1 MSDSSASSH
10 AADSSAAAVI
20 NPISAASPA
29 PAGISSSNPLSSAL
43 PSNPKMER
51 FRRER
56 DALLAS
62 SSYYELL
69 QQYKAN
75 VHRASSKKDFA
86 TASLLAL
93 DGATTLLRHGQGNAG
108 GELAVALVNTYS
120 AQALPPSPPIV
131 SSLLS
136 LFWAFPPSAST
147 ARVSFMKA
155 AIKWSV
161 GERVRKRGHADL
173 HLSFARWFAAG
184 EEDRGGEERDW
195 ASSHRHYLLAAGA
208 SAINAR
214 LYGAHVPASY
224 SPPPPPPAAS
234 SSSAAEFDSYSEHA
248 SLLLSWLSHAPPS
261 EAPLFL
267 TRAVIQYL
275 ALADLRGAHAIL
287 DHSMT
292 RLPAPLSSALPSHPL
307 LHFLQFLLRLCER
320 GGEAGELYDVLRGKY
335 RPVLGGQEEG
345 LEPYLERIGEVFFGR
360 EAKKSLLDSL
370 LT

>member
-1 MSDSSASSH
+1 MSTVSSST
-10 AADSSAAAVI
+10 
-20 NPISAASPA
+20 PA
-29 PAGISSSNPLSSAL
+29 PAPVASSSPLDSAL
-43 PSNPKMER
+43 PSNAKMER

-62 SSYYELL
+62 SSFYELL

-75 VHRASSKKDFA
+75 IHRANSKKDFV

-108 GELAVALVNTYS
+108 GELAIALVGTYS
-120 AQALPPSPPIV
+120 QQSLPPSPPII

-136 LFWAFPPSAST
+136 LFWAFPASSST
-147 ARVSFMKA
+147 SRVSFIKA

-173 HLSFARWFAAG
+173 HLSFARWYAAG
-184 EEDRGGEERDW
+184 EEDRGMEERDW

-208 SAINAR
+208 SAVNAR
-214 LYGAHVPASY
+214 LYGAHVPATF
-224 SPPPPPPAAS
+224 SPPPPPPASSSSSSSS
-234 SSSAAEFDSYSEHA
+234 SSSAAEHNTYSEHA
-248 SLLLSWLSHAPPS
+248 SLLLTWLSHGLPS
-261 EAPLFL
+261 EAPLFI
-267 TRAVIQYL
+267 TRAVLQYL
-275 ALADLRGAHAIL
+275 ALADLRGAHAVL
-287 DHSMT
+287 DYSMT
-292 RLPAPLSSALPSHPL
+292 RLPAPLSSALSAYPL
-307 LHFLQFLLRLCER
+307 IHFLQFLLRLCER